1 MESLI
6 NIGIILTYLM
16 VGVGALTAIGFGI
29 KKMIANTENTKKTLY
44 TIVWLIIVV
53 IFSYLIASNEVL
65 ESFEKYEITA
75 STSKQVGMGLIAFY
89 ILILAAIGAV
99 LYAELSKV
107 FSK

>member
-1 MESLI
+1 MTTEVHLQWGFRSSTNIVYCSRATIWEFNRWSCTVLI
-6 NIGIILTYLM
+6 E
-16 VGVGALTAIGFGI
+16 F
-29 KKMIANTENTKKTLY
+29 
-44 TIVWLIIVV
+44 V

-89 ILILAAIGAV
+89 ILMLAAIGAV

>member
-16 VGVGALTAIGFGI
+16 VGVAALTAIGFGI

-44 TIVWLIIVV
+44 TIVGLIVV
-53 IFSYLIASNEVL
+53 VVFSYLIASNEVL
-65 ESFEKYEITA
+65 RSFEKYELTE
-75 STSKQVGMGLIAFY
+75 STSKQVGMGLITFY
-89 ILILAAIGAV
+89 ILMFVAIGAV

-107 FSK
+107 LSK